1 MLCFK
6 DLEIGEQSWT
16 KPGCA
21 TIASRAERRRR
32 SGVTACHP
40 LQYVS
45 DSGNVTECLRALADR
60 HHATLH
66 QLEVDNAHVTNEG
79 VGVLPLLT
87 CELVWLCVF

>member
-1 MLCFK
+1 MCDHCVKGREKKKKRCNGLSSFA
-6 DLEIGEQSWT
+6 I
-16 KPGCA
+16 
-21 TIASRAERRRR
+21 
-32 SGVTACHP
+32 
-40 LQYVS
+40 S